1 VFVLSLFIERILE
14 MHTTTAKNF
23 AKRLSDKLR
32 KGVIKAKLQEQYY
45 FNHAIIPYAE
55 DGLWKF
61 DTTDTK
67 VLFVPVEV
75 FDTTEHINDLKIMKD
90 KIDGSVDFN
99 VLEKKARF
107 VWDMSVSL
115 SDFLSLIEQA
125 YRDMKET
132 KQLKYVPIVLDLTY
146 LEPSEAELD
155 AYHEQVKRAR
165 EGDAKARQKA
175 AKSFTEDPKGLVFP
189 QTRLVTVDEDVLN
202 NLVQTIATLTETN
215 KKLVDYHE
223 ELTQSL
229 DEIKNGLNQVYHRI
243 PK

>member
-1 VFVLSLFIERILE
+1 
-14 MHTTTAKNF
+14 MHTTTAKTF

-32 KGVIKAKLQEQYY
+32 KGVIKTKMQKQYY
-45 FNHAIIPYAE
+45 FNHVVIPYAE

-75 FDTTEHINDLKIMKD
+75 FDTPEHADDLKIMKGE
-90 KIDGSVDFN
+90 KEGEVNFV
-99 VLEKKARF
+99 VLESKADF
-107 VWDMSVSL
+107 IWDMKVPL
-115 SDFLSLIEQA
+115 HDFLNVIEQA
-125 YRDMKET
+125 YQDMKET

-146 LEPSEAELD
+146 LEPSEEELD

-165 EGDAKARQKA
+165 EGDAKAKQKKE
-175 AKSFTEDPKGLVFP
+175 AKVEAIEGLTYAP
-189 QTRLVTVDEDVLN
+189 SKTVVVESDVLN

-215 KKLVDYHE
+215 KKLVATNE
-223 ELTQSL
+223 QLTQSL

>member
-1 VFVLSLFIERILE
+1 

-45 FNHAIIPYAE
+45 FNHAIVPYAE

-67 VLFVPVEV
+67 VLFVPMEV
-75 FDTTEHINDLKIMKD
+75 FDTTEHADDLKIMKGEKPGD
-90 KIDGSVDFN
+90 VDFGK
-99 VLEKKARF
+99 LEEKARF
-107 VWDMSVSL
+107 IWDMSMSL
-115 SDFLSLIEQA
+115 SDFLNLIEQA

-146 LEPSEAELD
+146 LEPSEEELK
-155 AYHEQVKRAR
+155 AYHDQVRKAR
-165 EGDAKARQKA
+165 EGDAKARQKKEA
-175 AKSFTEDPKGLVFP
+175 VESSMEALKDLVAPKTKFVA
-189 QTRLVTVDEDVLN
+189 VEADVLN

-215 KKLVDYHE
+215 K
-223 ELTQSL
+223 ELTAIVSRL
-229 DEIKNGLNQVYHRI
+229 SK
-243 PK
+243 

>member
-1 VFVLSLFIERILE
+1 

-32 KGVIKAKLQEQYY
+32 KGVIRTKMQKQYY
-45 FNHAIIPYAE
+45 FNHVVIPYAE

-67 VLFVPVEV
+67 VLFVPTEV
-75 FDTTEHINDLKIMKD
+75 FDTPEHADDLKIMKGE
-90 KIDGSVDFN
+90 KEGEVNFV
-99 VLEKKARF
+99 VLESKADF
-107 VWDMSVSL
+107 IWDMKVPL
-115 SDFLSLIEQA
+115 HDFLNVIEQA
-125 YRDMKET
+125 YQDMKET

-146 LEPSEAELD
+146 LEPSEEELD

-165 EGDAKARQKA
+165 EGDAKAKQKKE
-175 AKSFTEDPKGLVFP
+175 AKVEAIEGLTYAP
-189 QTRLVTVDEDVLN
+189 SKTVVVESDVLN

-215 KKLVDYHE
+215 KKLVATNE
-223 ELTQSL
+223 QLTQSL

>member
-1 VFVLSLFIERILE
+1 
-14 MHTTTAKNF
+14 MHTTTAKTF

-32 KGVIKAKLQEQYY
+32 KGVIKTKMQKQYY
-45 FNHAIIPYAE
+45 FNHVVVPYAE

-75 FDTTEHINDLKIMKD
+75 FDTPEHANDLKIMKD
-90 KIDGSVDFN
+90 EIDGNVDFN
-99 VLEKKARF
+99 VLEKKAHF
-107 VWDMSVSL
+107 IWDMSMPL
-115 SDFLSLIEQA
+115 HEFLNVIEQA
-125 YRDMKET
+125 YQDMKET

-146 LEPSEAELD
+146 LEPSEEELN

-165 EGDAKARQKA
+165 EGDAKAKQKKE
-175 AKSFTEDPKGLVFP
+175 AKVEAIEGLAYAP
-189 QTRLVTVDEDVLN
+189 AKTVVVESDVLN

-215 KKLVDYHE
+215 KKLVDSHE
-223 ELTQSL
+223 ELSQSL

>member
-1 VFVLSLFIERILE
+1 
-14 MHTTTAKNF
+14 MHTTTAKTF

-32 KGVIKAKLQEQYY
+32 KGVIKTKMQKQYY

-75 FDTTEHINDLKIMKD
+75 FDTPEHANDLKIMKD
-90 KIDGSVDFN
+90 EIDGNVDFN
-99 VLEKKARF
+99 VLEKKSHF
-107 VWDMSVSL
+107 IWGMSMPL
-115 SDFLSLIEQA
+115 HDFLNVIEQA
-125 YRDMKET
+125 YQDMKET

-146 LEPSEAELD
+146 LEPSEEELA

-165 EGDAKARQKA
+165 AGDAKAKQKKE
-175 AKSFTEDPKGLVFP
+175 AKVEAIEGLAYAPAKFV
-189 QTRLVTVDEDVLN
+189 VVESDVLN

-215 KKLVDYHE
+215 KELVE
-223 ELTQSL
+223 INNQLTQSL

>member
-1 VFVLSLFIERILE
+1 

-32 KGVIKAKLQEQYY
+32 KGVIKNEMQRHYY

-75 FDTTEHINDLKIMKD
+75 FDTAEHANDLKIMKD
-90 KIDGSVDFN
+90 EIDGNVDFN
-99 VLEKKARF
+99 VLEAKADF
-107 VWDMSVSL
+107 IWDMSVSL

-146 LEPSEAELD
+146 LEPSEEELQ
-155 AYHEQVKRAR
+155 AYHDQVRKAR
-165 EGDAKARQKA
+165 EGDAKARKKTA
-175 AKSFTEDPKGLVFP
+175 MPSAEDPKGLVFP
-189 QTRLVTVDEDVLN
+189 QTKLVTVDADMLN
-202 NLVQTIATLTETN
+202 NLVQTVATLTETN
-215 KKLVDYHE
+215 KKLVDSHE

>member
-1 VFVLSLFIERILE
+1 

-32 KGVIKAKLQEQYY
+32 KGVIKNEMQGQYY

-75 FDTTEHINDLKIMKD
+75 FDTTEHANDLKIMKD
-90 KIDGSVDFN
+90 EIDGNVDFN
-99 VLEKKARF
+99 ELEKKARF
-107 VWDMSVSL
+107 VWDMNVSL

-146 LEPSEAELD
+146 LEPSEEELQ
-155 AYHEQVKRAR
+155 AYHDQVRKAR
-165 EGDAKARQKA
+165 EGDAKARQKQEAKA
-175 AKSFTEDPKGLVFP
+175 AKPSIEELLEQIAP
-189 QTRLVTVDEDVLN
+189 QTKLIAVETDVLN
-202 NLVQTIATLTETN
+202 NLVQTVATLTETN
-215 KKLVDYHE
+215 KKLVDSHE

-229 DEIKNGLNQVYHRI
+229 DEIKRGLNQVYHRI

>member
-1 VFVLSLFIERILE
+1 

-32 KGVIKAKLQEQYY
+32 KGVIKNELQEQYY

-75 FDTTEHINDLKIMKD
+75 FDTTEHANDLKIMKD
-90 KIDGSVDFN
+90 EIDGNVDFN
-99 VLEKKARF
+99 VLEKKADF
-107 VWDMSVSL
+107 IWDMSVSL

-146 LEPSEAELD
+146 LEPSEEELA

-165 EGDAKARQKA
+165 AGDAKAKQKKE
-175 AKSFTEDPKGLVFP
+175 AKVEAIEGLAHAPAKFVVVE
-189 QTRLVTVDEDVLN
+189 TDVLN

-215 KKLVDYHE
+215 KELVE
-223 ELTQSL
+223 INKQLTWSL
-229 DEIKNGLNQVYHRI
+229 DEIKKNGLNQVYHRI

>member
-1 VFVLSLFIERILE
+1 

-61 DTTDTK
+61 DTAETK

-75 FDTTEHINDLKIMKD
+75 FDTTEHANDLKIMKGEKPGD
-90 KIDGSVDFN
+90 VDFGK
-99 VLEKKARF
+99 LEEKARF

-115 SDFLSLIEQA
+115 SDFLNVIGQA
-125 YRDMKET
+125 YQDMKET

-146 LEPSEAELD
+146 LEPSEKELD
-155 AYHEQVKRAR
+155 AYHNQVKKAR
-165 EGDAKARQKA
+165 EGDAKAKKKQEADKA
-175 AKSFTEDPKGLVFP
+175 SMEALKDLVAP
-189 QTRLVTVDEDVLN
+189 QTKFVVVETDVLN

-215 KKLVDYHE
+215 KKLVESHE

-229 DEIKNGLNQVYHRI
+229 DEVKNGLNQVYHRI

>member
-1 VFVLSLFIERILE
+1 

-32 KGVIKAKLQEQYY
+32 KGIIKTKMQKQYY

-75 FDTTEHINDLKIMKD
+75 FDTPEHTNDLKIMKD
-90 KIDGSVDFN
+90 EIDGNVDFN

-107 VWDMSVSL
+107 IWDMSMSL
-115 SDFLSLIEQA
+115 SDFLSLIEKA
-125 YRDMKET
+125 YQDMKET

-146 LEPSEAELD
+146 LEPSEEELD
-155 AYHEQVKRAR
+155 AYHNQVKKAR
-165 EGDAKARQKA
+165 EGDAKARKKQEAEKA
-175 AKSFTEDPKGLVFP
+175 SMEALKDLVAP
-189 QTRLVTVDEDVLN
+189 QTKFVAVEADVLN

-215 KKLVDYHE
+215 KKLVDSHE

>member
-1 VFVLSLFIERILE
+1 
-14 MHTTTAKNF
+14 MHTTTAKTF

-32 KGVIKAKLQEQYY
+32 KGVIKTKMQKQYY
-45 FNHAIIPYAE
+45 FNHVVIPYAE

-67 VLFVPVEV
+67 VLFVPTEV
-75 FDTTEHINDLKIMKD
+75 FDTPEHADDLKIMKGE
-90 KIDGSVDFN
+90 KEGEVNFV
-99 VLEKKARF
+99 VLESKADF
-107 VWDMSVSL
+107 IWDMKVPL
-115 SDFLSLIEQA
+115 HDFLNVIEQA
-125 YRDMKET
+125 YQDMKET

-146 LEPSEAELD
+146 LEPSEEELD

-165 EGDAKARQKA
+165 EGDAKAKQKKE
-175 AKSFTEDPKGLVFP
+175 AKVEAIEGLTYAP
-189 QTRLVTVDEDVLN
+189 AKTVVVESDVLN

-215 KKLVDYHE
+215 KKLVATNE
-223 ELTQSL
+223 QLTQSL

>member
-1 VFVLSLFIERILE
+1 

-32 KGVIKAKLQEQYY
+32 KGVIKAKLQGQYY
-45 FNHAIIPYAE
+45 FNHAVIPYAE

-75 FDTTEHINDLKIMKD
+75 FDTTEHANDLKIMKD
-90 KIDGSVDFN
+90 EIDGNVDFN
-99 VLEKKARF
+99 KLEKKADF

-146 LEPSEAELD
+146 LEPSEEQLQ
-155 AYHEQVKRAR
+155 AYHNQVKKAR
-165 EGDAKARQKA
+165 EGDAKARQKLEKQKELSDA
-175 AKSFTEDPKGLVFP
+175 EALADVPTKTVVIETE
-189 QTRLVTVDEDVLN
+189 VLK
-202 NLVQTIATLTETN
+202 NLVLTIAQLSETN
-215 KKLVDYHE
+215 K
-223 ELTQSL
+223 ELTAIVSRL
-229 DEIKNGLNQVYHRI
+229 SK
-243 PK
+243 

>member
-1 VFVLSLFIERILE
+1 

-61 DTTDTK
+61 DTTETK

-75 FDTTEHINDLKIMKD
+75 LDTTEHANDLKIMKD
-90 KIDGSVDFN
+90 EIDGNVDFN
-99 VLEKKARF
+99 VLEAKADF
-107 VWDMSVSL
+107 IWDMSMPL
-115 SDFLSLIEQA
+115 HDFLNVIEQA
-125 YRDMKET
+125 YQDMKET

-146 LEPSEAELD
+146 LEPSEEELD

-165 EGDAKARQKA
+165 EGDAKAKQKKE
-175 AKSFTEDPKGLVFP
+175 AKDAKPSIEELLKQVTP
-189 QTRLVTVDEDVLN
+189 QTKLIAVETDVLN

-215 KKLVDYHE
+215 KELVE
-223 ELTQSL
+223 INKQLTQSL
-229 DEIKNGLNQVYHRI
+229 DEVKNGLNQVYHRI

>member
-1 VFVLSLFIERILE
+1 

-32 KGVIKAKLQEQYY
+32 KGVIKNELQEQYY

-90 KIDGSVDFN
+90 EIDGNVDFN
-99 VLEKKARF
+99 VLEKKAHF
-107 VWDMSVSL
+107 TWDMSMPL
-115 SDFLSLIEQA
+115 HEFLNVIEQA
-125 YRDMKET
+125 YQDMKET

-146 LEPSEAELD
+146 LEPSEEELD

-165 EGDAKARQKA
+165 EGDAKAKQKKE
-175 AKSFTEDPKGLVFP
+175 AKVEAIEGLTYAP
-189 QTRLVTVDEDVLN
+189 SKTVVVESDVLN

-215 KKLVDYHE
+215 KKLVATNE
-223 ELTQSL
+223 QLTQSL

>member
-1 VFVLSLFIERILE
+1 

-32 KGVIKAKLQEQYY
+32 KGVIKTKQQKQYY
-45 FNHAIIPYAE
+45 FNHVVIPYAE

-75 FDTTEHINDLKIMKD
+75 FDTPEHANDLKIMKD
-90 KIDGSVDFN
+90 EIDGNVDFN
-99 VLEKKARF
+99 VLESKADF
-107 VWDMSVSL
+107 IWDMKVPL
-115 SDFLSLIEQA
+115 HDFLNVIEQA
-125 YRDMKET
+125 YQDMKET

-146 LEPSEAELD
+146 LEPSEEELD

-165 EGDAKARQKA
+165 EGDAKAKQKKE
-175 AKSFTEDPKGLVFP
+175 AKVEAIEGLAYAP
-189 QTRLVTVDEDVLN
+189 AKTVVVESDVLN

-215 KKLVDYHE
+215 KKLVATNE
-223 ELTQSL
+223 QLTQSL

>member
-1 VFVLSLFIERILE
+1 
-14 MHTTTAKNF
+14 MHTTTAKTF

-32 KGVIKAKLQEQYY
+32 KGVIKTKMQKQYY
-45 FNHAIIPYAE
+45 FNHVVIPYAE

-75 FDTTEHINDLKIMKD
+75 FDTPEHADDLKIMKGE
-90 KIDGSVDFN
+90 KEGEVNFV
-99 VLEKKARF
+99 VLESKADF
-107 VWDMSVSL
+107 IWDMKVPL
-115 SDFLSLIEQA
+115 HDFLNVIEQA
-125 YRDMKET
+125 YQDMKET

-146 LEPSEAELD
+146 LEPSEEELD

-165 EGDAKARQKA
+165 EGDAKAKQKKE
-175 AKSFTEDPKGLVFP
+175 AKVEAIEGLAYAPTKTVVVETE
-189 QTRLVTVDEDVLN
+189 VLN

-215 KKLVDYHE
+215 KKLVE
-223 ELTQSL
+223 INKQLTESL
-229 DEIKNGLNQVYHRI
+229 DEVKNGLNQVYHRI

>member
-1 VFVLSLFIERILE
+1 

-32 KGVIKAKLQEQYY
+32 KGVIKNKLQEQYY
-45 FNHAIIPYAE
+45 FNHAVIPYAE

-75 FDTTEHINDLKIMKD
+75 FDTTEHANDLKIMKD
-90 KIDGSVDFN
+90 EIDGNVDFN

-146 LEPSEAELD
+146 LEPSEEELQ
-155 AYHEQVKRAR
+155 AYHDQVRKAR

-175 AKSFTEDPKGLVFP
+175 AMSSTEDPKGLVFP
-189 QTRLVTVDEDVLN
+189 QTRLVTVDADMLN
-202 NLVQTIATLTETN
+202 NLVQTVATLTETN
-215 KKLVDYHE
+215 KKIVDSHE

-229 DEIKNGLNQVYHRI
+229 DEIKNGLNQVYHCI

>member
-1 VFVLSLFIERILE
+1 

-32 KGVIKAKLQEQYY
+32 KGVIKNEMQGQYY

-75 FDTTEHINDLKIMKD
+75 FDTTEHANDLKIMKD
-90 KIDGSVDFN
+90 EIDGNVDFN
-99 VLEKKARF
+99 VLEKKADF
-107 VWDMSVSL
+107 TWDMSMSL

-146 LEPSEAELD
+146 LEPSEEELQ
-155 AYHEQVKRAR
+155 AYHDQVRKAR
-165 EGDAKARQKA
+165 EGDAKARKKQE
-175 AKSFTEDPKGLVFP
+175 AKVEAIEGMAYAPAK
-189 QTRLVTVDEDVLN
+189 TVVVEADVLN

-215 KKLVDYHE
+215 KELVVINKQLAE
-223 ELTQSL
+223 RFS
-229 DEIKNGLNQVYHRI
+229 EINKGLSVAINRSS
-243 PK
+243 K